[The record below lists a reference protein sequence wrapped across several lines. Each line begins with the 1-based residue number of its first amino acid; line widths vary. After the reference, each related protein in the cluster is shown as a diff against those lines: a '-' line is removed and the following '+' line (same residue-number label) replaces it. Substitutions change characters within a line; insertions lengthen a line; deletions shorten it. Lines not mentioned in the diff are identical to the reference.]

1 MADAIVKVRD
11 LSWIPPRSDRP
22 LWEDV
27 SFALYP
33 GERLVVTG
41 PSGAGKSSLL
51 RSIVGLEERVSGSV
65 WWRGEPV
72 GEDNIRRFRHR
83 VVYVHQSPVPIASR
97 VSENLDFASEIGRE
111 FDEFSADHL
120 DEDEQRQLL
129 DEFGLAN
136 IEWSRRFD
144 ELSVGEQQRVALV
157 RCLSVQPDVLL
168 LDEPTASLD
177 DETARLVED
186 HIEDYIDGA
195 DDRAAI
201 WVSHDSEQ
209 RERLDGRILDI
220 GGFS

>member
-1 MADAIVKVRD
+1 MAEAIVEVRD
-11 LSWIPPRSDRP
+11 LSWIPPNSERP

-27 SFALYP
+27 SFSLYP
-33 GERLVVTG
+33 GERLVVIG
-41 PSGAGKSSLL
+41 PSGSGKSSLL

-65 WWRGEPV
+65 WWRGERV
-72 GEDNIRRFRHR
+72 GEENIRRFRHR

-97 VSENLDFASEIGRE
+97 VSENLDFASDIGRQ
-111 FDEFSADHL
+111 FDEFSAEHL
-120 DEDEQRQLL
+120 GDDEQRQLL
-129 DEFGLAN
+129 DQFGLAN
-136 IEWSRRFD
+136 IERSRRFD

-157 RCLSVQPDVLL
+157 RCLSVQPQVLL

-186 HIEDYIDGA
+186 YIEDYIDSA

-201 WVSHDSEQ
+201 WVSHDSDQ
-209 RERLDGRILDI
+209 RDRLEGRVLDI